1 MQKLKFSFD
10 HSKSEGLKILCLG
23 AHCDDI
29 EIGCGGTILKLIQQ
43 YDIEEIHWVVFCSN
57 TTRKKEA
64 EESASQFLE
73 GVKSKVTVHN
83 FKDGYTPAQWSEI
96 KDKFEKLKKIIS
108 PDVIF
113 THTRDDRHQDHRT
126 IHNFT
131 WNTFR
136 NHMILEYEIPKYDG
150 DLTTPALYV
159 EVDRETAER
168 KNRIILESFQS
179 QQNKHWLDD
188 ELLNSLMRI
197 RGVESVSESGFA
209 EGFHVRKMVFK

>member
-73 GVKSKVTVHN
+73 GVKSKVIVHN

-96 KDKFEKLKKIIS
+96 KDEFETLKKIIS

-150 DLTTPALYV
+150 DLGRPNLFVPLDEKITNRKIEITKSSFKSQ
-159 EVDRETAER
+159 AE
-168 KNRIILESFQS
+168 KQWF
-179 QQNKHWLDD
+179 DD
-188 ELLNSLMRI
+188 ELFKGLMRI
-197 RGVESVSESGFA
+197 RGMESVSEFGLA
-209 EGFHVRKMVFK
+209 EAFLVRKIILN